1 MNLTNTKIRINA
13 LLWLVLIVVG
23 ACDRSSDLEASLEL
37 AEKLIASHPDSVL
50 TLLDSIPQSTLTTR
64 HDQARYALL
73 YTEALDKNH
82 LVPTDDSLISLAVRY
97 FEETN
102 NMPQL
107 MEAYYYHGRV
117 KYHNGNFPQALLSF
131 YKAKEMAVIVD
142 SNFRAGM
149 SCRGI
154 ADIYR
159 DAYNRAEELAFAKKE
174 YEYIKKSGKQPY
186 LDYALYDLGVAL
198 DNNSHHKES
207 LAFARQLID
216 SARLHE
222 DSYLRYAVLQLGAIS
237 LIELGEYEEAYPML
251 AEICAGE
258 YAMTDD
264 SLHYCRV
271 LVRKGMYGEALALL
285 DSISDREPG
294 VKNMIRF
301 DIFKATGQYDKAV
314 EEAVQADQVV
324 DSILQSS
331 MSHNLAGSLSEYY
344 EMDQRIRMAELEAAD
359 ASEAAAK
366 SSPTLS
372 MPPLSNVTFKDYEN
386 FYSVIVNSPDYISLA
401 SQQMQLLGDMSL
413 FNEYIMYFE
422 SGINHN
428 LIINKHR
435 VGLSDTDIIVD
446 MFDAAT
452 NDLVYSDEFQTQL
465 AESIRNIVAGN
476 IDYNHL
482 FSDRKTQTTSLSQ
495 KKAGEVMR
503 LYVEAISN
511 MNSTLSQYKLI
522 AHQYISTV
530 SLSKEIGIKEKQILL
545 NSFPIAITSGVLWTS
560 IFNQVDTL

>member
-1 MNLTNTKIRINA
+1 M
-13 LLWLVLIVVG
+13 WLVLIVVG

-344 EMDQRIRMAELEAAD
+344 EMDQRIRMAELGEVRVRTLLSIIIAILVLTGVVVGSLLSYRRQRREIDRKVAFAEQLLESLNQSRSEN
-359 ASEAAAK
+359 ASSIAMIRSLAAAK
-366 SSPTLS
+366 YELLEELTGIVICNSDTKVSRRKIADAVTRVIEDMSVGGDRIKKLEREVDRLHGNLYSDFKIDLPGLKEADYLLYLFS
-372 MPPLSNVTFKDYEN
+372 VLRLSNAT
-386 FYSVIVNSPDYISLA
+386 IT
-401 SQQMQLLGDMSL
+401 L
-413 FNEYIMYFE
+413 FLKED
-422 SGINHN
+422 
-428 LIINKHR
+428 K
-435 VGLSDTDIIVD
+435 
-446 MFDAAT
+446 
-452 NDLVYSDEFQTQL
+452 
-465 AESIRNIVAGN
+465 
-476 IDYNHL
+476 
-482 FSDRKTQTTSLSQ
+482 
-495 KKAGEVMR
+495 
-503 LYVEAISN
+503 VEAVYNRKRRLKDKIKQL
-511 MNSTLSQYKLI
+511 STEKKERYLQYF
-522 AHQYISTV
+522 
-530 SLSKEIGIKEKQILL
+530 G
-545 NSFPIAITSGVLWTS
+545 
-560 IFNQVDTL
+560 